1 MCGVSARFFSG
12 VMDDLEVVRTG
23 WWMGDCEEI
32 GGRWNV
38 SGDVRRG
45 VGQAGGSRSKM
56 GKCWE
61 AWDTEVTG
69 DTGVTWSGITW
80 STNEKFHKVGFGA
93 KKKGELDRGE
103 VITNDEKTVS
113 RAYPSGVFLW
123 RRKKK
128 GRSALVNASCPGGQK
143 GKLEERRDS
152 WRTEIVLRTVVKV
165 DWVRM
170 LSSKLAFSR

>member
-1 MCGVSARFFSG
+1 
-12 VMDDLEVVRTG
+12 MDDLEVVRTG

-69 DTGVTWSGITW
+69 DTGVTWSEEGKSEAWTPP
-80 STNEKFHKVGFGA
+80 TPGA
-93 KKKGELDRGE
+93 KKKGKLDQGE
-103 VITNDEKTVS
+103 VITNDEKT
-113 RAYPSGVFLW
+113 G
-123 RRKKK
+123 
-128 GRSALVNASCPGGQK
+128 
-143 GKLEERRDS
+143 
-152 WRTEIVLRTVVKV
+152 
-165 DWVRM
+165 
-170 LSSKLAFSR
+170 